1 MPRTA
6 LPSRPPPAGSGV
18 ALVTGLDRLRA
29 GHASVRGNRSG
40 PERGRLTDST
50 GNRLRYAV
58 GRADL
63 RAVAE
68 SRRRLRDHLRQWGVP
83 ALADTAELLT
93 TEIVTNAL
101 QHTGGGAVLTATL
114 STGPARRLRVE
125 VHDSLGRRPP
135 GGARP
140 ADDATSGRGLLLV
153 EALADTWGVQARGA
167 GKVVWFEIAA
177 AA

>member
-1 MPRTA
+1 MP
-6 LPSRPPPAGSGV
+6 LSG
-18 ALVTGLDRLRA
+18 
-29 GHASVRGNRSG
+29 GNRSG

-58 GRADL
+58 RRADL

-83 ALADTAELLT
+83 ALADTAELLA

-114 STGPARRLRVE
+114 SPGPARKLRVE

-135 GGARP
+135 GGSRP
-140 ADDATSGRGLLLV
+140 SDDATSGRGLLLV

-167 GKVVWFEIAA
+167 GKVVWFEIDAA
-177 AA
+177 AAA